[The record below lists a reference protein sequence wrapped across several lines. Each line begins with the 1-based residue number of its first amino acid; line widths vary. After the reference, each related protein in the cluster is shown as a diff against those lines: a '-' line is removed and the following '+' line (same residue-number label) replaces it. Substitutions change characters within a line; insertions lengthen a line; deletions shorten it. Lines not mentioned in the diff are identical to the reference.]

1 MRKSFII
8 IAMIT
13 MFIIL
18 LSGCSIKDENT
29 DTLLYV
35 KGLELVEKMDKM
47 VKSEEYL
54 NLMSVSPE
62 LVETI
67 KRIGEDKYF
76 EPKMVYK
83 ITISEKATEAL
94 YKGFKIA
101 ELPEEL
107 RKEVNRRLITGI
119 PYQINAFKGSVF
131 VAASSVAATGDS
143 FISDGLKNN
152 TIYIYIYEGE
162 YSAMV
167 SFFPGDE
174 NIVSTFASFV
184 INDSLNQIT
193 SDSEMSEWV
202 SQYMNLMDCEI
213 ERVKITK

>member
-1 MRKSFII
+1 
-8 IAMIT
+8 MIT
-13 MFIIL
+13 IFIIL
-18 LSGCSIKDENT
+18 LSGCSIKDKNT
-29 DTLLYV
+29 DALLYG
-35 KGLELVEKMDKM
+35 KGLELVERMDK
-47 VKSEEYL
+47 KAESEEYL

-76 EPKMVYK
+76 DPKMVYK

-107 RKEVNRRLITGI
+107 RKEVNKRLITGI
-119 PYQINAFKGSVF
+119 PNQINGFKGTV
-131 VAASSVAATGDS
+131 VVASSSVTQTGDS

-184 INDSLNQIT
+184 INDSLNQIA

-202 SQYMNLMDCEI
+202 SQYMNLIDCEI
-213 ERVKITK
+213 VRVKITK